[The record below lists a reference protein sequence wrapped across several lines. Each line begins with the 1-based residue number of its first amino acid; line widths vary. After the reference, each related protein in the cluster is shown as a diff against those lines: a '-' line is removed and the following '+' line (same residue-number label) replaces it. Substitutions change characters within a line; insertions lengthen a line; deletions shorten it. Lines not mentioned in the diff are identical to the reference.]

1 MSKLSDRI
9 RDASRHGGR
18 AFGFGGAREDSA
30 GSARGLLVAA
40 AGSSLNGADVLI
52 VSADHAQPGAVD
64 ALIHAVAESGADPPV
79 GVEPEMLT
87 AESVSAAEEAG
98 ASFVVFRTDS
108 ATADGLLSE
117 KLEYALR
124 LSPDSRE
131 PGELRAIGSLHPTL
145 VIADAVADP
154 LPVTALLRLRQIGMS
169 VGAPL
174 GVTVPPHASSAMLEA
189 LRDSGVAMLILSE
202 PTLKHVEALRARI
215 AEVPTRARR
224 RAAPATVLV
233 PNIAVA
239 PEEDD
244 FDE

>member
-9 RDASRHGGR
+9 RDARRHGGR
-18 AFGFGGAREDSA
+18 AFGFSGAVGGSVEA
-30 GSARGLLVAA
+30 ARGLLVAA

-52 VSADHAQPGAVD
+52 VSADHAQLGAVD

-87 AESVSAAEEAG
+87 AASVSAAEEAG
-98 ASFVVFRTDS
+98 ATFVVFRPES
-108 ATADGLLSE
+108 ATADALLSE

-131 PGELRAIGSLHPTL
+131 PGTLRAIGSLQPTL

-154 LPVTALLRLRQIGMS
+154 LPVTALLRLRQVGMS

-202 PTLKHVEALRARI
+202 PTSEHVETLRARI
-215 AEVPTRARR
+215 AEVPARARR
-224 RAAPATVLV
+224 RAAAATAIL
-233 PNIAVA
+233 PSFTVA

-244 FDE
+244 FD